1 MGSQTKKKKAMGSP
15 PQKKGPKNQKRA
27 VSFFGSAGPVFIH
40 EAFFPRT
47 LYFSTFDRKMLLKHR
62 EKRDAAAIKAID
74 EALQKKN
81 EETVETLTKFLG
93 SWNTIGV
100 RIHALHALALINHLL
115 SMVPRS
121 TWAVRHKNYNN
132 NYVK

>member
-1 MGSQTKKKKAMGSP
+1 
-15 PQKKGPKNQKRA
+15 
-27 VSFFGSAGPVFIH
+27 
-40 EAFFPRT
+40 
-47 LYFSTFDRKMLLKHR
+47 MLLKHR

-100 RIHALHALALINHLL
+100 RIHALHALALINHSTVDSIIAIGNFFCASSDPQLNKVAYETLVCVGHPEHLNLL
-115 SMVPRS
+115 LIDECAKVRVATLYALSDQEENENEAPPVSRS
-121 TWAVRHKNYNN
+121 HAAE
-132 NYVK
+132 

>member
-1 MGSQTKKKKAMGSP
+1 MIKKKKE
-15 PQKKGPKNQKRA
+15 KKPWAAKKKRA

-74 EALQKKN
+74 EALQKKMRRPLKHLQN
-81 EETVETLTKFLG
+81 
-93 SWNTIGV
+93 SWAAGT
-100 RIHALHALALINHLL
+100 R
-115 SMVPRS
+115 
-121 TWAVRHKNYNN
+121 
-132 NYVK
+132 